1 MAPNSDHNLGRPS
14 TWPWGKSKDGEIE
27 FDPSPIR
34 TVINALKVDRARYDK
49 GDGNLKDLQ
58 NRGDVTDA
66 KAVGGGLDDKT
77 GYPAGRI
84 LATYLKNA
92 QGYIAPKNG
101 SGSYANFLQSYDAVI
116 KTLNDSVTN
125 YNEAEDASLI
135 DVGTGTGT
143 AGQPANA
150 GAGVT
155 PTETS
160 FQVADPACTSPTGH
174 WAGELEDFRDLAK
187 SVDPG
192 AVRAASKAWLGAQSK
207 LMDSW
212 DVLYAQGSALS
223 DAWKGKAGNAMQQS
237 MKNLYFS
244 SCALADATGQV
255 GVAVESHA
263 GDLDELVK
271 QAGAIKQTARNDWQH
286 FKDGFLGNNWG
297 MGPFL
302 IGDRKTDSEKHY
314 NAALK
319 KARDWMNATGE
330 HAHDGLARSTT
341 DYVLPELPTK
351 VEFTLPHPSGGSSDP
366 YYTDD
371 PTGLNDQGVNGAAF
385 NDGLHYPGTNG
396 PSGTDLSGVNGD
408 DPLDGNGTGTGNAN
422 GTGTDLAGT
431 DGSRLPN
438 GLGGTGTGFPG
449 GGLPYVASDGG
460 KGVTP
465 NSGLGNALNT
475 PDAAEAAA
483 LRNAAA
489 RGMSGMP
496 MPMGA
501 AGGRD
506 KDRERQRST
515 YIVEDESTFA
525 PDDDVAPPLI
535 G

>member
-1 MAPNSDHNLGRPS
+1 MAPNSDNDLGRP
-14 TWPWGKSKDGEIE
+14 TKWPWGKSKDGEIE
-27 FDPSPIR
+27 FHPSPIR

-49 GDGNLKDLQ
+49 GDGTVKDLQ
-58 NRGDVTDA
+58 NRGDISDA
-66 KAVGGGLDDKT
+66 KAVGGGLDNKT

-84 LATYLKNA
+84 LTGYLQNA
-92 QGYIAPKNG
+92 QAYIAPKDG

-116 KTLNDSVTN
+116 KTLNDSVAN
-125 YNEAEDASLI
+125 YNEAEDANFIS
-135 DVGTGTGT
+135 VGTGTGSVGRT
-143 AGQPANA
+143 ANA

-155 PTETS
+155 PTDTS
-160 FQVADPACTSPTGH
+160 FQVADDTCTSPTGK
-174 WAGELEDFRDLAK
+174 WDGELEDFRDLAK

-192 AVRAASKAWLGAQSK
+192 TVRAASKAWLGAQSK

-223 DAWKGKAGNAMQQS
+223 DAWKGKAGDTMQQS
-237 MKNLYFS
+237 LKNLYFS

-271 QAGAIKQTARNDWQH
+271 QAGAIKQTSRNDWQH

-319 KARDWMNATGE
+319 KARDWMNSTGE
-330 HAHDGLARSTT
+330 HEHDGLARSTT

-351 VEFTLPHPSGGSSDP
+351 VKFTLPYPSAGSSNP
-366 YYTDD
+366 YYTDS

-385 NDGLHYPGTNG
+385 NDGLRYPGANDSAG
-396 PSGTDLSGVNGD
+396 PSGTDLSGTNGD
-408 DPLDGNGTGTGNAN
+408 DPLGGTGNGN

-438 GLGGTGTGFPG
+438 GLGGARTGFPG
-449 GGLPYVASDGG
+449 GGTPYDASGG
-460 KGVTP
+460 NNRFTP
-465 NSGLGNALNT
+465 NGLGSALNT
-475 PDAAEAAA
+475 PDAAESAA

-501 AGGRD
+501 AGARD
-506 KDRERQRST
+506 KDKERERST
-515 YIVEDESTFA
+515 YMVEDESTFA
-525 PDDDVAPPLI
+525 PDDDVSPPLI